1 MNVILIL
8 MLAHTD
14 IKVVHTVDQ
23 ILVVEVVVIDF
34 ITFMII
40 IGLSI
45 PIVLLCW
52 PFNIKETQQNVYPP
66 YKQRDNYYE

>member
-14 IKVVHTVDQ
+14 IRVVHTVDR

-34 ITFMII
+34 LTLIII
-40 IGLSI
+40 IGLLI

-52 PFNIKETQQNVYPP
+52 PFNIKDTRQNVYPP
-66 YKQRDNYYE
+66 SKQQDNYYE